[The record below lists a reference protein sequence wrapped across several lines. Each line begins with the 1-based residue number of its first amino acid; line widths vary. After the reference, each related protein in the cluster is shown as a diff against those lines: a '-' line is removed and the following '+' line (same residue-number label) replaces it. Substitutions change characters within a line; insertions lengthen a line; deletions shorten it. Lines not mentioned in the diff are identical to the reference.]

1 MISSVQQ
8 KAPGVKIVF
17 WDLGLNNEALVKKVK
32 IIFWNLGLNNET
44 LVKKVKIIP
53 GFGIRQ

>member
-17 WDLGLNNEALVKKVK
+17 WDLGLNNETLVKKVK
-32 IIFWNLGLNNET
+32 IIFFDLESDNEID
-44 LVKKVKIIP
+44 V
-53 GFGIRQ
+53 